1 MISTRTRVQ
10 LVVFVLIT
18 LVGVSYV
25 GARYAGLDRL
35 LVDDTYRVV
44 AHFRESG
51 GIFEGAE
58 VSYRGVTVGRVGE
71 LELTEAGVDLLLEID
86 DDSFQIP
93 RDSRALV
100 ANRSAVG
107 EQFVDLLPQS
117 DGGPYFEDG
126 DQIPIRRTETP
137 ISTTKLLTDVST
149 TVNSVDKQSLR
160 TVIGEMGEA
169 FKGTGEELG
178 QIIDTS
184 NSFIRTAEANFEV
197 TTDLLES
204 GNVVLDTQL
213 DKASAIRS
221 FARDL
226 SLFSDTLVSSDKDLR
241 RVIESGSATADQLRT
256 FLERN
261 EVDLGELINNLVT
274 TGEITGKHI
283 AGTEMIL
290 VAYPYVVAGGYTVV
304 SKDSRSG
311 LYDAHFGLIL
321 TQQPQVCQQGY
332 GSTNRRSPHD
342 GSNAPM
348 SMDARCTEPQA
359 KSNARGAQNRPM
371 GGGSTASRPPVVGTY
386 DRASGTVR
394 LGDAGLNGI
403 EDDVSYTGGA
413 ASTFGEES
421 WRWLLLQPLAGNGS

>member
-1 MISTRTRVQ
+1 MITRTVRIQ
-10 LVVFVLIT
+10 LIVFVLIT

-44 AHFRESG
+44 AHFKESG

-58 VSYRGVTVGRVGE
+58 VSYRGVTVGQVDE
-71 LELTEAGVDLLLEID
+71 LVLTDEGVDVMLEID
-86 DDSFQIP
+86 NDTKQIP
-93 RDSRALV
+93 RNSRALV

-117 DGGPYFEDG
+117 DGEPYFDEG
-126 DQIPIRRTETP
+126 DEIPSRMTETP

-149 TVNSVDKQSLR
+149 TVNSVNKQSLR
-160 TVIGEMGEA
+160 TVISEMGQA

-184 NSFIRTAEANFEV
+184 NSFIRTADANFEV

-226 SLFSDTLVSSDKDLR
+226 SLFSETLVASDKDLR
-241 RVIESGSATADQLRT
+241 RVIESGSATATQLRT
-256 FLERN
+256 FLEQN
-261 EVDLGELINNLVT
+261 EVDLGQLINNLVT

-304 SKDSRSG
+304 GKDSRTG
-311 LYDAHFGLIL
+311 LYDAHFGLVL
-321 TQQPQVCQQGY
+321 TQEPHVCQQGY
-332 GSTNRRSPHD
+332 GSTNRRSPND

-348 SMDARCTEPQA
+348 NMDARCTEPQA
-359 KSNARGAQNRPM
+359 QSNARGAQHRPLAGSGTPNR
-371 GGGSTASRPPVVGTY
+371 APVVGTY
-386 DRASGTVR
+386 DRSTGDVR
-394 LGDAGLNGI
+394 LGDNASAGAGGT
-403 EDDVSYTGGA
+403 VTYTGGA
-413 ASTFGEES
+413 ASMFGEES
-421 WRWLLLQPLAGNGS
+421 WKWLLLQPLAGNGS